1 MHSHGLHT
9 SKWARKRSSKSQCR
23 ENLTKELS
31 SSVMV
36 QTKRRLMNEQRHFY
50 LRFQIFNCLQNIGF
64 QLESILCEQ
73 CVLLCELL
81 SEKLQISIMVFGP
94 KFNKSTCAKGCF
106 LGTEYTPHGRWQ
118 FFQQLGS
125 HDA

>member
-1 MHSHGLHT
+1 MHSHGSIHQ
-9 SKWARKRSSKSQCR
+9 KMG
-23 ENLTKELS
+23 KE
-31 SSVMV
+31 
-36 QTKRRLMNEQRHFY
+36 E
-50 LRFQIFNCLQNIGF
+50 I
-64 QLESILCEQ
+64 
-73 CVLLCELL
+73 